1 MSKLGKRKLLEN
13 NVLILELNTK
23 GIVKTKIFLDKD
35 QMQDI
40 KFTTAL
46 TDLSYQNK
54 SIVRKVLTSVR
65 SKINDPL
72 GKKRRKIKSN

>member
-1 MSKLGKRKLLEN
+1 
-13 NVLILELNTK
+13 
-23 GIVKTKIFLDKD
+23 
-35 QMQDI
+35 MQDI

-72 GKKRRKIKSN
+72 GKRKRD